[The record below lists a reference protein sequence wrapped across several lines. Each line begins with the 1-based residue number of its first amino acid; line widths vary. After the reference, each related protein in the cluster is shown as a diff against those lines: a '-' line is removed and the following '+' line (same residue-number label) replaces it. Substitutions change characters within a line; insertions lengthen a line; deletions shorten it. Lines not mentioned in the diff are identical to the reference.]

1 MRRFVG
7 WLDKIVA
14 EQAWSDDTLL
24 GLALAHIMATD
35 PKGFRARL
43 LQVQTEE
50 NEEWQPFS

>member
-1 MRRFVG
+1 VRRFVG